1 MECLKVS
8 IIVLN
13 YNGLNFL
20 KNCLSTIQKQT
31 YPDIETIVVDNSSN
45 DGSYEFMLKNNSVKL
60 IRNSENYGYS
70 KANNIGAKEASGDF
84 LLFLNND
91 TELFPDMIE
100 KLVLNYKDK
109 SILAA
114 AQIVME
120 HKDVD
125 SVGFPG
131 NGMDIL
137 GNPYGKNNPNERKVF
152 YADGAALFIKKD
164 DFFKIGMFDEE
175 LFIFQEDVDLCWRSQ
190 LMGYHI
196 RQCWDAKFYHYSGGV
211 VLGGASKSKRYQT
224 SYLRRY
230 LNERNVI
237 RNVLKNYSFPL
248 CIIVLFIL
256 LSIHLAEIFILS
268 IAGYGKTVSC
278 YLKAYRW
285 NAFNIKNTLRHRKE
299 VQRKRVVSD
308 FVLMKRMHL
317 DYSKLHSFL
326 KLGFP
331 KVE

>member
-1 MECLKVS
+1 MTNPKVS

-20 KNCLSTIQKQT
+20 KNCLDAIEKQT
-31 YPDIETIVVDNSSN
+31 YPDIETIVVDNNSTDASCEFVRKN
-45 DGSYEFMLKNNSVKL
+45 DSVKL
-60 IRNSENYGYS
+60 IRNNKNYGYS
-70 KANNIGAKEASGDF
+70 KANNIGAKEARGDF

-91 TELFPDMIE
+91 TELFPDAIE
-100 KLVLNYKDK
+100 KLVLNYSDK
-109 SILAA
+109 SILAP
-114 AQIVME
+114 AQIIME
-120 HKDVD
+120 NKGID

-137 GNPYGKNNPNERKVF
+137 GNPYGKDNPKERKVF

-175 LFIFQEDVDLCWRSQ
+175 LFIFQEDVDLCWRAQ
-190 LMGYHI
+190 LMGYSL

-211 VLGGASKSKRYQT
+211 VLGGASKNKRYQT

-237 RNVLKNYSFPL
+237 RNVLKNYGFPL
-248 CIIVLFIL
+248 CVVALFFL
-256 LSIHLAEIFILS
+256 LSIHLLEIAVLG
-268 IAGYGKTVSC
+268 IAFQGKTVSC

-285 NAFNIKNTLRHRKE
+285 NLLNIKNTLRYRKE
-299 VQRKRVVSD
+299 VQQKRVISD
-308 FVLMKRMHL
+308 LVLMKRMHL
-317 DYSKLHSFL
+317 DYSKFHSFV

-331 KVE
+331 QVE